1 MSSEHIYFHFK
12 NEIYIQIKSELKKK
26 KNAGQGGSSRS
37 TRVLGRVRGPC
48 WWGGFNHV
56 MSVVNELKSKN

>member
-26 KNAGQGGSSRS
+26 KMQAKAGQVGALVSWVEYVDLVGGEDS
-37 TRVLGRVRGPC
+37 T
-48 WWGGFNHV
+48 
-56 MSVVNELKSKN
+56 MSCLLSMS